1 MPGPDS
7 RGKFAGLIPSEPP
20 MSLTTRR
27 ELMGG
32 ALMLA
37 LMGMGGRAMADE
49 DDSQIEGLIGRMTP
63 EEKAGQLTL
72 MGDLLRLPETFAK
85 VNPDYRET
93 NGQKAEAEIRAG
105 RLGGLFNGAGVAAG
119 RRLQKVAVEES
130 RLRIP
135 LIFGADVI
143 HGMHT
148 VFPIGLGEAASFEPE
163 LAQRTARA
171 AALEATAVGLH
182 WTFAPMVD
190 IARDQRW
197 GRTAEG
203 AGEDTLLGR
212 LFAEARVR
220 GFQGKDLADP
230 DSLLACPK
238 HMAAYGAVG
247 AGMDYNS
254 VELSDQTLYEV
265 YLPPFRQAFLA
276 GALSTMSGFNDINGV
291 PASASKR
298 LLTDVLRRQWGF
310 KGFVVSDYESDLE
323 LVAHGYARDERD
335 AARLALLA
343 GVDMSM
349 ASGLY
354 IKHLPGLIADGS
366 VPVAAVDESVRRVL
380 FVKKALG
387 LFDDPY
393 RSLDEQKEA
402 SRKLTPAA
410 RALSRE
416 AGRKS
421 IVMLKNDGNLLPLA
435 RTARIAL
442 VGPFA
447 EDVANLN
454 GPWAPFADRRIGVS
468 LAEGIGARLQSPGE
482 LTIAKGCEI
491 ESAIPGGL
499 DQARAAARSADVVL
513 LAVGEGNA
521 MSGEAQSRTAIVL
534 PPDQQALAEAMA
546 ATGKPVVLLLRS
558 GRALALSGAARNAQA
573 ILATWFL
580 GTETGNAV
588 ADLLFGDVSPSG
600 RLPVSFPFESGQEP
614 FYYNHRGTGRPETVG
629 QPSEYK
635 ARYRE
640 TGNAALFPFGHGLT
654 YGDIRYAAPTVS
666 EPVLAWDGTIRI
678 SARVTNAGQREAEET
693 VQLYIHDKVASL
705 TRPVRELKGF
715 RKVRLRPGESE
726 VVTFALTRRDLEFI
740 GEDLIPVAE
749 PGAFEVWVCG
759 SSASGV
765 PAAFSLIAAP

>member
-1 MPGPDS
+1 
-7 RGKFAGLIPSEPP
+7 
-20 MSLTTRR
+20 MSLTSRR
-27 ELMGG
+27 EMMGG

-49 DDSQIEGLIGRMTP
+49 DSHIEDLISQMTP

-119 RRLQKVAVEES
+119 RRLQTVAIEES
-130 RLRIP
+130 RLKIP

-148 VFPIGLGEAASFEPE
+148 VFPIGLGEAASFEPD
-163 LAQRTARA
+163 LARRTARA

-190 IARDQRW
+190 VARDQRW

-203 AGEDTLLGR
+203 AGEDVLLGR
-212 LFAEARVR
+212 LFAEARVK
-220 GFQGKDLADP
+220 GFQNGDLTDP

-238 HMAAYGAVG
+238 HMAAYGAVSG
-247 AGMDYNS
+247 GMDYNT

-276 GALSTMSGFNDINGV
+276 GALSTMSAFNDINGV

-310 KGFVVSDYESDLE
+310 KGFVVTDYESDLE

-354 IKHLPGLIADGS
+354 IKYLPSLVADGS
-366 VPVAAVDESVRRVL
+366 VPMSAVDESVRRVL

-393 RSLDEQKEA
+393 RSLDPDKEKT
-402 SRKLTPAA
+402 RKLTPAA
-410 RALSRE
+410 RALARE

-421 IVMLKNDGNLLPLA
+421 IVMLKNDGGLLPLA
-435 RTARIAL
+435 RTSRIAL
-442 VGPFA
+442 IGPFA
-447 EDVANLN
+447 DDVANLN
-454 GPWAPFADRRIGVS
+454 GPWAPFADRRIGIS
-468 LAEGIGARLQSPGE
+468 LAEGIGAALTGSGE
-482 LTIAKGCEI
+482 LTIAKGCDI
-491 ESAIPGGL
+491 ESPIAGGI
-499 DQARAAARSADVVL
+499 DQALAAARSADVVL
-513 LAVGEGNA
+513 LAVGEGNN

-534 PPDQQALAEAMA
+534 PPDQQALAEAVA
-546 ATGKPVVLLLRS
+546 ATGKPVVVLLRS
-558 GRALALSGAARNAQA
+558 GRGLALSGAARNARA

-588 ADLLFGDVSPSG
+588 ADILFGDHGPSG

-614 FYYNHRGTGRPETVG
+614 YYYSHRGTGRPEVAG
-629 QPSEYK
+629 QSSEYK

-640 TGNAALFPFGHGLT
+640 TANAALFPFGHGLT
-654 YGDIRYAAPTVS
+654 YGDIRYTAPTLS
-666 EPVLAWDGTIRI
+666 EPTLAWDGAIKV
-678 SARVTNAGQREAEET
+678 SAKVTNTGKREAEET

-705 TRPVRELKGF
+705 TRPVRELKAF
-715 RKVRLRPGESE
+715 RKVRLGPGESQT
-726 VVTFALTRRDLEFI
+726 VTFTLTRRELEFI
-740 GEDLIPVAE
+740 GENLVPVAE
-749 PGAFEVWVCG
+749 PGEFEVWVCG
-759 SSASGV
+759 SAESGV
-765 PAAFSLIAAP
+765 AATFALAASS

>member
-1 MPGPDS
+1 MP
-7 RGKFAGLIPSEPP
+7 AA
-20 MSLTTRR
+20 TRR
-27 ELMGG
+27 EMMGG
-32 ALMLA
+32 AMMAAMLA
-37 LMGMGGRAMADE
+37 WGGRAMADS
-49 DDSQIEGLIGRMTP
+49 DPMIETLIGRMTV

-72 MGDLLRLPETFAK
+72 MGDLLRLPETFAQ
-85 VNPDYRET
+85 VNPGYRET

-119 RRLQKVAVEES
+119 RRLQKVATEES
-130 RLRIP
+130 RLKIP

-143 HGMHT
+143 HGFHT

-171 AALEATAVGLH
+171 AALEATAFGLH

-197 GRTAEG
+197 GRAAEG
-203 AGEDTLLGR
+203 AGEDVLLGR
-212 LFAEARVR
+212 LFAEARVK

-354 IKHLPGLIADGS
+354 IKHLPGLVADGS
-366 VPVAAVDESVRRVL
+366 VPMSAVDESVRRVL
-380 FVKKALG
+380 FVKQALG
-387 LFDDPY
+387 LFDDPF
-393 RSLDEQKEA
+393 RSLDAGKEA
-402 SRKLTPAA
+402 TRSLTPAA

-421 IVMLKNDGNLLPLA
+421 IVLLKNDGNLLPLA
-435 RTARIAL
+435 RTSRIAL

-447 EDVANLN
+447 DDVANLN

-468 LAEGIGARLQSPGE
+468 LAQGIGAQMTNPGE
-482 LTIAKGCEI
+482 LTVVKGCDV
-491 ESAIPGGL
+491 ESPIPGGI
-499 DQARAAARSADVVL
+499 DQALAAARGADVIL

-546 ATGKPVVLLLRS
+546 ATGKPLVVMLRS
-558 GRALALSGAARNAQA
+558 GRALALSGAARNARA

-588 ADLLFGDVSPSG
+588 ADILFGEASPSG

-614 FYYNHRGTGRPETVG
+614 FYYSHRGTGRPETAG
-629 QPSEYK
+629 KPAEYK

-640 TGNAALFPFGHGLT
+640 TGNAALFAFGHGLT
-654 YGDIRYAAPTVS
+654 YGEIHYEAPALS
-666 EPVLAWDGTIRI
+666 EPTLAWDGTIHI
-678 SARVTNAGQREAEET
+678 SAKVTNAGKREAEEV

-715 RKVRLRPGESE
+715 QKIRLKPGESRL
-726 VVTFALTRRDLEFI
+726 VTFSLTRRDLGFI
-740 GEDLIPVAE
+740 GEDLVPVAE
-749 PGAFEVWVCG
+749 PGEFEVWVCG
-759 SSASGV
+759 SAVTGE
-765 PAAFSLIAAP
+765 PAVFTLAAQ

>member
-1 MPGPDS
+1 MP
-7 RGKFAGLIPSEPP
+7 AA
-20 MSLTTRR
+20 TRR
-27 ELMGG
+27 EMMGG
-32 ALMLA
+32 AMMLA
-37 LMGMGGRAMADE
+37 MLAWGGRALADS
-49 DDSQIEGLIGRMTP
+49 DSMIEGLIGQMSV

-72 MGDLLRLPETFAK
+72 MGDLLRLPETFAQ
-85 VNPDYRET
+85 VNPGYRET

-119 RRLQKVAVEES
+119 RRLQKVATEES
-130 RLRIP
+130 RLKIP
-135 LIFGADVI
+135 LIFGADVV
-143 HGMHT
+143 HGFHT

-163 LAQRTARA
+163 LARRTARA
-171 AALEATAVGLH
+171 AALEATAFGLH

-197 GRTAEG
+197 GRAAEG

-212 LFAEARVR
+212 LFAEARVK
-220 GFQGKDLADP
+220 GFQGNALNDP

-323 LVAHGYARDERD
+323 LVAHGYAKDERD

-354 IKHLPGLIADGS
+354 IKHLPGLVADGS
-366 VPVAAVDESVRRVL
+366 VPMSAVDESVRRVL

-393 RSLDEQKEA
+393 RSLDPQKEA
-402 SRKLTPAA
+402 TRSLTPAT

-421 IVMLKNDGNLLPLA
+421 IVLLKNDGGLLPLA
-435 RTARIAL
+435 RTSRIAL
-442 VGPFA
+442 IGPFA
-447 EDVANLN
+447 DDVANLN
-454 GPWAPFADRRIGVS
+454 GPWAPFADRRVGVS
-468 LAEGIGARLQSPGE
+468 LAEGIGARIQGPGE
-482 LTIAKGCEI
+482 LTVVKGCDI
-491 ESAIPGGL
+491 ESPIPGGI
-499 DQARAAARSADVVL
+499 DQALAAARGAEVIL
-513 LAVGEGNA
+513 LAVGEGAA

-534 PPDQQALAEAMA
+534 PPDQQALVEAMA
-546 ATGKPVVLLLRS
+546 ATGKPVVILLRS
-558 GRALALSGAARNAQA
+558 GRALALGGAARNARA

-588 ADLLFGDVSPSG
+588 ADILFGDTSPSG

-614 FYYNHRGTGRPETVG
+614 FYYNHRGTGRPEEAG
-629 QPSEYK
+629 QSSEYK

-640 TGNAALFPFGHGLT
+640 TSNAALFPFGHGLT
-654 YGDIRYAAPTVS
+654 YGDIRYDKPTVS
-666 EPVLAWDGTIRI
+666 APTLPWDGTIRV
-678 SARVTNAGQREAEET
+678 SAKVTNAGKREAEEV

-705 TRPVRELKGF
+705 TRPVLELKGF
-715 RKVRLRPGESE
+715 EKVRLKPGESRL
-726 VVTFALTRRDLEFI
+726 VTFAVTRRDLEFI
-740 GEDLIPVAE
+740 GEDLVPVAE
-749 PGAFEVWVCG
+749 PGEFEVWICG
-759 SSASGV
+759 SAASGV
-765 PAAFSLIAAP
+765 ATTFTLASQ

>member
-1 MPGPDS
+1 MT
-7 RGKFAGLIPSEPP
+7 AA
-20 MSLTTRR
+20 TRR
-27 ELMGG
+27 DLMGG
-32 ALMLA
+32 ALMAA
-37 LMGMGGRAMADE
+37 LMGWGGRAMAGE
-49 DDSQIEGLIGRMTP
+49 DSHIEDLIGQMTV

-130 RLRIP
+130 RLKIP

-163 LAQRTARA
+163 LARRTARA

-203 AGEDTLLGR
+203 AGEDVLLGR
-212 LFAEARVR
+212 MFAEARVK
-220 GFQGKDLADP
+220 GFQNGDLTDP

-238 HMAAYGAVG
+238 HMAAYGAVS
-247 AGMDYNS
+247 AGMDYNT
-254 VELSDQTLYEV
+254 VELSDQSLYEV

-276 GALSTMSGFNDINGV
+276 GALSTMSAFNDINGV

-310 KGFVVSDYESDLE
+310 KGFVVTDYESDLE

-354 IKHLPGLIADGS
+354 IKYLPGLVADGG
-366 VPVAAVDESVRRVL
+366 VPMSAVDESVRRVL

-393 RSLDEQKEA
+393 RSLDPDKEKT
-402 SRKLTPAA
+402 RKLTPAA
-410 RALSRE
+410 RALARE

-421 IVMLKNDGNLLPLA
+421 IVMLKNDGGLLPLA
-435 RTARIAL
+435 RTSKIAL
-442 VGPFA
+442 IGPFA
-447 EDVANLN
+447 DDVANLN

-468 LAEGIGARLQSPGE
+468 LAEGIGAALTGPGE
-482 LTIAKGCEI
+482 LTIARGCDI
-491 ESAIPGGL
+491 EAPIAGGI
-499 DQARAAARSADVVL
+499 DQALAAARAADVVL
-513 LAVGEGNA
+513 LAVGESNN

-534 PPDQQALAEAMA
+534 PPDQQALAEAVA
-546 ATGKPVVLLLRS
+546 ATGKPVVVLLRS
-558 GRALALSGAARNAQA
+558 GRALALSGAVRNARA

-588 ADLLFGDVSPSG
+588 ADILFGEHGPSG

-614 FYYNHRGTGRPETVG
+614 YYYSHRGTGRPEVAG
-629 QPSEYK
+629 QSSEYK

-640 TGNAALFPFGHGLT
+640 TANAALFPFGHGLT
-654 YGDIRYAAPTVS
+654 YGDIRYGAPTLS
-666 EPVLAWDGTIRI
+666 ESALAWDGAIKV
-678 SARVTNAGQREAEET
+678 SAKITNTGKREADET

-705 TRPVRELKGF
+705 TRPVRELKAF
-715 RKVRLRPGESE
+715 RKVRLSPGESE
-726 VVTFALTRRDLEFI
+726 IVTFTLTRRELEFI
-740 GEDLIPVAE
+740 GEEMVPVAE
-749 PGAFEVWVCG
+749 PGEFEVWVCG
-759 SSASGV
+759 SADTGV
-765 PAAFSLIAAP
+765 AAGFSLLAQ

>member
-1 MPGPDS
+1 
-7 RGKFAGLIPSEPP
+7 
-20 MSLTTRR
+20 MSAATRR
-27 ELMGG
+27 EMLGG
-32 ALMLA
+32 AMMATMLA
-37 LMGMGGRAMADE
+37 WGGRALAE
-49 DDSQIEGLIGRMTP
+49 SDSQIEILIGQMTV

-72 MGDLLRLPETFAK
+72 MGDLLRLPETFAR

-93 NGQKAEAEIRAG
+93 GGQKAEAEIRAG

-119 RRLQKVAVEES
+119 RRLQTVAVEES
-130 RLRIP
+130 RLKIP

-143 HGMHT
+143 HGFHT

-163 LAQRTARA
+163 LARRTARA

-203 AGEDTLLGR
+203 AGEDVLLGR
-212 LFAEARVR
+212 LFAEARVK
-220 GFQGKDLADP
+220 GFQGETLSDP

-238 HMAAYGAVG
+238 HMAAYGAVS

-254 VELSDQTLYEV
+254 VELSDQTLYEI

-276 GALSTMSGFNDINGV
+276 GALSTMSAFNDINGV

-323 LVAHGYARDERD
+323 LVAHGYAKDPRD

-354 IKHLPGLIADGS
+354 IQHLPSLVADGS
-366 VPVAAVDESVRRVL
+366 VPISAVDESVRRIL
-380 FVKKALG
+380 SVKKVLG
-387 LFDDPY
+387 LFDNPY
-393 RSLDEQKEA
+393 RSLDPEKE
-402 SRKLTPAA
+402 RIQKLTPAA

-421 IVMLKNDGNLLPLA
+421 IVLLKNDGGLLPLA

-442 VGPFA
+442 IGPFA
-447 EDVANLN
+447 DDVANLN
-454 GPWAPFADRRIGVS
+454 GPWAPFADRRVGVS
-468 LAEGIGARLQSPGE
+468 LAEGIGAKLSSPGE
-482 LTIAKGCEI
+482 LTVAKGCDI
-491 ESAIPGGL
+491 ESPIAGGI
-499 DQARAAARSADVVL
+499 DQALAAARSADVVL
-513 LAVGEGNA
+513 LALGEGNA

-546 ATGKPVVLLLRS
+546 ATGKPVVVLLRN
-558 GRALALSGAARNAQA
+558 GRALALSGAVRNARA
-573 ILATWFL
+573 LLATWFL

-588 ADLLFGDVSPSG
+588 ADILFGEASPSG
-600 RLPVSFPFESGQEP
+600 RLPVSFPYESGQEP
-614 FYYNHRGTGRPETVG
+614 FYYDHRGTGRPEMAG
-629 QPSEYK
+629 QSGEYK

-640 TGNAALFPFGHGLT
+640 TANLALFPFGHGLT
-654 YGDIRYAAPTVS
+654 YGDIRYEPPTLS
-666 EPVLAWDGTIRI
+666 EPTLAWEGTIRV
-678 SARVTNAGQREAEET
+678 SAKVTNAGKREVEET

-705 TRPVRELKGF
+705 TRPVRQLKGF
-715 RKVRLRPGESE
+715 KKVRLRPGESE
-726 VVTFALTRRDLEFI
+726 VISFSLTRRDLEFI
-740 GEDLIPVAE
+740 GEDLVPVAE
-749 PGAFEVWVCG
+749 PGEFEAWVCG
-759 SSASGV
+759 SAASGT
-765 PAAFSLIAAP
+765 AAGFSLAGR

>member
-1 MPGPDS
+1 M
-7 RGKFAGLIPSEPP
+7 
-20 MSLTTRR
+20 
-27 ELMGG
+27 MGG
-32 ALMLA
+32 AMLLA
-37 LMGMGGRAMADE
+37 MLGFGGRALAE
-49 DDSQIEGLIGRMTP
+49 SDSDIESLIGRMTV

-72 MGDLLRLPETFAK
+72 MGDLLRLPETFAR

-130 RLRIP
+130 RLKIP

-143 HGMHT
+143 HGFHT

-163 LAQRTARA
+163 LARRTARM

-203 AGEDTLLGR
+203 AGEDVLLGR
-212 LFAEARVR
+212 LFAEARVK
-220 GFQGKDLADP
+220 GFQGEKLSDP
-230 DSLLACPK
+230 GSLLACPK
-238 HMAAYGAVG
+238 HMAAYGAVS

-291 PASASKR
+291 PASASRR

-323 LVAHGYARDERD
+323 LVAHGYARDPRD
-335 AARLALLA
+335 AARLAILA

-354 IKHLPGLIADGS
+354 IQHLPGLVADGA
-366 VPVAAVDESVRRVL
+366 VPMAAVDESVRRVL
-380 FVKKALG
+380 SVKKALG

-393 RSLDEQKEA
+393 RSLDPEKETTQ
-402 SRKLTPAA
+402 KLTPAA

-421 IVMLKNDGNLLPLA
+421 IVLLKNDGGLLPLA
-435 RTARIAL
+435 RTSRIAL
-442 VGPFA
+442 IGPFA

-468 LAEGIGARLQSPGE
+468 LAEGVGARLSSPGE
-482 LTIAKGCEI
+482 LTVVKGCDI
-491 ESAIPGGL
+491 ESPIPGGI
-499 DQARAAARSADVVL
+499 DQALAAARAAEVVL
-513 LAVGEGNA
+513 LALGEGNA

-534 PPDQQALAEAMA
+534 PPDQQALAEAVA
-546 ATGKPVVLLLRS
+546 ATGKPLVILLRN
-558 GRALALSGAARNAQA
+558 GRALALGGAVRNARA

-588 ADLLFGDVSPSG
+588 ADILFGEASPSG
-600 RLPVSFPFESGQEP
+600 RLPVSFPYESGQEP
-614 FYYNHRGTGRPETVG
+614 FYYDHRGTGRPEMAG
-629 QPSEYK
+629 QSGEYK

-640 TGNAALFPFGHGLT
+640 TANLALFPFGHGLT
-654 YGDIRYAAPTVS
+654 YGDIRYDRPTLS
-666 EPVLAWDGTIRI
+666 DTALAWDATLRV
-678 SARVTNAGQREAEET
+678 SARVANAGKRQAEEV

-705 TRPVRELKGF
+705 TRPVRQLKGF
-715 RKVRLRPGESE
+715 QKVRLKPGESR
-726 VVTFALTRRDLEFI
+726 VVTFSLTRHDLEFI
-740 GEDLIPVAE
+740 GQDLVPVAE
-749 PGAFEVWVCG
+749 PGEFEVWVCG
-759 SSASGV
+759 SAATGE
-765 PAAFSLIAAP
+765 PAAFTLVGQ

>member
-1 MPGPDS
+1 MP
-7 RGKFAGLIPSEPP
+7 AA
-20 MSLTTRR
+20 TRR
-27 ELMGG
+27 EMMGG
-32 ALMLA
+32 AMMLA
-37 LMGMGGRAMADE
+37 MLAWGGRAMADS
-49 DDSQIEGLIGRMTP
+49 DSMIEGLIGQMTV

-72 MGDLLRLPETFAK
+72 MGDLLRLPETFAR

-119 RRLQKVAVEES
+119 RRLQKVATEES
-130 RLRIP
+130 RLKIP

-143 HGMHT
+143 HGFHT
-148 VFPIGLGEAASFEPE
+148 VFPIGLGEAASFEPD

-171 AALEATAVGLH
+171 AALEATAFGLH

-197 GRTAEG
+197 GRAAEG
-203 AGEDTLLGR
+203 AGEDVLLGR

-220 GFQGKDLADP
+220 GFQGRDLRDP

-291 PASASKR
+291 PASASRR

-323 LVAHGYARDERD
+323 LVAHGYARDDRD

-354 IKHLPGLIADGS
+354 IKHLPGLVADGS
-366 VPVAAVDESVRRVL
+366 VPMSAVDESVRRVL

-387 LFDDPY
+387 LFDDPF
-393 RSLDEQKEA
+393 RSLDAEKEA
-402 SRKLTPAA
+402 TRSLTPTA

-421 IVMLKNDGNLLPLA
+421 IVLLKNDGNLLPLA
-435 RTARIAL
+435 RTTRIAL

-447 EDVANLN
+447 DDVANLN
-454 GPWAPFADRRIGVS
+454 GPWAPFADRRLGVS
-468 LAEGIGARLQSPGE
+468 LAAGIGSQLTNPGE
-482 LTIAKGCEI
+482 LTVVKGCDI
-491 ESAIPGGL
+491 ESPIAGGL
-499 DQARAAARSADVVL
+499 DQALAAARAAEVIL

-534 PPDQQALAEAMA
+534 PPDQQALVEAMA
-546 ATGKPVVLLLRS
+546 ATGKPMVVMLRS
-558 GRALALSGAARNAQA
+558 GRALALSGAARNARA

-588 ADLLFGDVSPSG
+588 ADILFGAAGPSG

-614 FYYNHRGTGRPETVG
+614 FYYSHRGTGRPEVIG
-629 QPSEYK
+629 KPSEYK

-640 TGNAALFPFGHGLT
+640 TANTALFAFGHGLT
-654 YGDIRYAAPTVS
+654 YGDIRYDKPAVS
-666 EPVLAWDGTIRI
+666 EPTLAWDGTIRV
-678 SARVTNAGQREAEET
+678 SAKVTNAGKREAEEV

-715 RKVRLRPGESE
+715 QKVRLKPGESR
-726 VVTFALTRRDLEFI
+726 VVSFVLARRELEFI
-740 GEDLIPVAE
+740 GEDLVPVAE
-749 PGAFEVWVCG
+749 PGEFEVWVCG
-759 SSASGV
+759 SAVTGE
-765 PAAFSLIAAP
+765 AAVFTLVGQ